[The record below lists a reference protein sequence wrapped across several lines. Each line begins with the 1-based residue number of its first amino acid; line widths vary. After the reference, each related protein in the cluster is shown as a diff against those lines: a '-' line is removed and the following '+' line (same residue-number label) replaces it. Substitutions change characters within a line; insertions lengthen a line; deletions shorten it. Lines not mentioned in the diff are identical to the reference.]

1 MNADDDRLA
10 KASRALRR
18 EQQKTQRD
26 LAIGGRSREFV
37 LRLESGGA
45 GALRLDDIR
54 DHFEALGARVRV
66 SAWWNEAALDRLLD
80 ARHAELVETTIG
92 ILRSHGWRTE
102 AEVTFSEFGERGS
115 IDVMAGH
122 ECSRSIFIGEVKT
135 AWGSIE
141 ETNRR
146 LDAKARLGP
155 ALALQ
160 RFGWRPAAVAR
171 VLVMPEDRTLRRTA
185 ARHAQTMASVNPARG
200 REVRAW
206 LRSPALNLRAL
217 WFLSE
222 VAAERP

>member
-1 MNADDDRLA
+1 MHPDDERLA
-10 KASRALRR
+10 RASRALRR

-26 LAIGGRSREFV
+26 LAIGDRSRDFV
-37 LRLESGGA
+37 LRLESGRA
-45 GALRLDDIR
+45 GGLRLDEIR
-54 DHFEALGARVRV
+54 DHFEALGTRVRV
-66 SAWWNEAALDRLLD
+66 SAWWNGAALDRLLD
-80 ARHAELVETTIG
+80 AGHAQLVEMTIG
-92 ILRSHGWRTE
+92 ILRSHGWRTD

-122 ECSRSIFIGEVKT
+122 ERSRSIFIGEVKT

-155 ALALQ
+155 ALAHE
-160 RFGWRPAAVAR
+160 RFGWRPAAIAR
-171 VLVMPEDRTLRRTA
+171 VLVMPEDRTLRRVA
-185 ARHAQTMASVNPARG
+185 ERHAQTMASVYPARG

-206 LRSPALNLRAL
+206 LRNPAHDLRAL

-222 VAAERP
+222 VAAQRP